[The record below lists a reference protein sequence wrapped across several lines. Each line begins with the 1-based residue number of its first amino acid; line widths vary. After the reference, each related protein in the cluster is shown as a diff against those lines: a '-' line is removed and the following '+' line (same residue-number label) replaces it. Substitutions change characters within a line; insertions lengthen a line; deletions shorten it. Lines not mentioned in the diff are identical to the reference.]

1 MTAVANF
8 LDEVVLTGSSADGP
22 VQAWDVRTG
31 MQLKAYKCVA
41 PLPFFPPRRAA
52 DEPRRWAHGEAAPAP
67 TVSDPT
73 DLLLHPLHAPGR
85 RRAAAAG
92 CASSAK
98 TTSVSARRDPPTHP
112 PRRRLAERRQIPS
125 PFTRSASSPRSVPSP
140 TDPPVL
146 SLPPDAVSAQVSK
159 NALDVWGLDKE
170 SALHK
175 FFVGEPMG
183 VVASSPDG
191 AFFAGGSLTGAAY
204 VWECATGKLLR
215 TWPAHF
221 KAVSA
226 MTFTPD
232 GSMLVTGGHDTVV
245 SAWTLATLLD
255 PALATHPSPTPAHS
269 WAEHSL
275 PVTAIATGQCDG
287 GGAGIVVSGSADR
300 TCKIWTLGGGHL
312 LRTISLPAA
321 VCAVAVDACEA
332 TLYAGAADGRVFE
345 VPLNASAAIGEA
357 AAATATATGS
367 MGPGRGDGRSGAA
380 ATLEGHTRAV
390 SALACTADGERV
402 VSASDDGTCRVWDVA
417 SRQTTHVLRHPRGLA
432 FSALALAPRRRIVGD
447 DGVGE
452 KRKLAP
458 LAPFSRF
465 GGGGGGGGVGS
476 GGKGSI
482 RSWEGAP
489 TVMRGGCASAVLRGN
504 DEVTTFDRAGVEG
517 SKRARG
523 FEEVGGGGGGDD
535 GGSTAARGED
545 VEELKARLAAAEAE
559 AKAAKEETAAWKVKH
574 GELRAFVAAELV
586 NDAASK

>member
-1 MTAVANF
+1 M
-8 LDEVVLTGSSADGP
+8 
-22 VQAWDVRTG
+22 
-31 MQLKAYKCVA
+31 
-41 PLPFFPPRRAA
+41 
-52 DEPRRWAHGEAAPAP
+52 
-67 TVSDPT
+67 
-73 DLLLHPLHAPGR
+73 
-85 RRAAAAG
+85 
-92 CASSAK
+92 
-98 TTSVSARRDPPTHP
+98 
-112 PRRRLAERRQIPS
+112 
-125 PFTRSASSPRSVPSP
+125 
-140 TDPPVL
+140 
-146 SLPPDAVSAQVSK
+146 SAQVSK

-191 AFFAGGSLTGAAY
+191 AFFAGGSLAGAAY

-226 MTFTPD
+226 MAFTPD
-232 GSMLVTGGHDTVV
+232 GSVLVTAGDDTVV
-245 SAWTLATLLD
+245 SAWTLAALLD
-255 PALATHPSPTPAHS
+255 PALCSHPSPTPTHS

-275 PVTAIATGQCDG
+275 PVTAVATGLCDG
-287 GGAGIVVSGSADR
+287 GGAGLVVSASADR
-300 TCKIWTLGGGHL
+300 TCKMWTLGGGHL
-312 LRTISLPAA
+312 LRTITFP
-321 VCAVAVDACEA
+321 VAIRAIAIDACEA

-345 VPLNASAAIGEA
+345 VPLNASAAIGESYGA
-357 AAATATATGS
+357 VMAGSTGS
-367 MGPGRGDGRSGAA
+367 MGRSGAS
-380 ATLEGHTRAV
+380 ATLEGHTRAI

-432 FSALALAPRRRIVGD
+432 FSALALAPRRRIVGE

-465 GGGGGGGGVGS
+465 ATGGGLGGGVGS
-476 GGKGSI
+476 GGKGTI

-489 TVMRGGCASAVLRGN
+489 TVMRGGCVSAVLRGA
-504 DEVTTFDRAGVEG
+504 DEVTTFDRDGAEG
-517 SKRARG
+517 WKRARG
-523 FEEVGGGGGGDD
+523 FEKGDVGDVGGDD
-535 GGSTAARGED
+535 GRGGSTAARGED

-586 NDAASK
+586 NEAASK

>member
-1 MTAVANF
+1 M
-8 LDEVVLTGSSADGP
+8 
-22 VQAWDVRTG
+22 
-31 MQLKAYKCVA
+31 
-41 PLPFFPPRRAA
+41 
-52 DEPRRWAHGEAAPAP
+52 
-67 TVSDPT
+67 
-73 DLLLHPLHAPGR
+73 
-85 RRAAAAG
+85 
-92 CASSAK
+92 
-98 TTSVSARRDPPTHP
+98 
-112 PRRRLAERRQIPS
+112 
-125 PFTRSASSPRSVPSP
+125 
-140 TDPPVL
+140 
-146 SLPPDAVSAQVSK
+146 SAQVSK

-175 FFVGEPMG
+175 FFVGEPLG

-191 AFFAGGSLTGAAY
+191 AFFAGGSLAGAAY
-204 VWECATGKLLR
+204 VWETATGKLLR

-226 MTFTPD
+226 MAFTPD
-232 GSMLVTGGHDTVV
+232 GSVLVTGGDDTVV
-245 SAWTLATLLD
+245 SAWSLSTLLD
-255 PALATHPSPTPAHS
+255 PALASHPSINPTHS

-275 PVTAIATGQCDG
+275 PVTALTTGLCDG
-287 GGAGIVVSGSADR
+287 GGAGLVVSASADR
-300 TCKIWTLGGGHL
+300 TCKMWTLGGGHL
-312 LRTISLPAA
+312 LRTIELPAA
-321 VCAVAVDACEA
+321 ICAVAVDACEA

-345 VPLNASAAIGEA
+345 VPLNASAAIGESYGA
-357 AAATATATGS
+357 VMAGSTAPGSTGS
-367 MGPGRGDGRSGAA
+367 MGSTGRSGAS

-432 FSALALAPRRRIVGD
+432 FSALALAPRRRIVGE

-465 GGGGGGGGVGS
+465 ATGGGGGGGGGVGS

-489 TVMRGGCASAVLRGN
+489 TVMRGGCSSAVLRGA
-504 DEVTTFDRAGVEG
+504 DEVPTLDRDGAEG
-517 SKRARG
+517 WKRPRG
-523 FEEVGGGGGGDD
+523 FEEGGGGGGGG

-586 NDAASK
+586 NEAASK

>member
-1 MTAVANF
+1 M
-8 LDEVVLTGSSADGP
+8 
-22 VQAWDVRTG
+22 
-31 MQLKAYKCVA
+31 
-41 PLPFFPPRRAA
+41 
-52 DEPRRWAHGEAAPAP
+52 
-67 TVSDPT
+67 
-73 DLLLHPLHAPGR
+73 
-85 RRAAAAG
+85 
-92 CASSAK
+92 
-98 TTSVSARRDPPTHP
+98 
-112 PRRRLAERRQIPS
+112 
-125 PFTRSASSPRSVPSP
+125 
-140 TDPPVL
+140 
-146 SLPPDAVSAQVSK
+146 SK

-226 MTFTPD
+226 MAFTPD
-232 GSMLVTGGHDTVV
+232 GSVLVTGGDDTVV

-255 PALATHPSPTPAHS
+255 PAQNSHPSPTPAHS

-275 PVTAIATGQCDG
+275 PVTAIAVGQCDG
-287 GGAGIVVSGSADR
+287 GGAGLVVSGSADR

-321 VCAVAVDACEA
+321 IGAVAIDACEA
-332 TLYAGAADGRVFE
+332 TLYAGAVDGRVFE
-345 VPLNASAAIGEA
+345 VPLNASAAIAEATA
-357 AAATATATGS
+357 AAATGSTG
-367 MGPGRGDGRSGAA
+367 PLGRSDGRSGAA
-380 ATLEGHTRAV
+380 ATLEGHTRSI

-417 SRQTTHVLRHPRGLA
+417 SRQTTHVLKHPRGLA
-432 FSALALAPRRRIVGD
+432 FSALALAPRRRIAGE

-465 GGGGGGGGVGS
+465 ATGGGGGGGVGS
-476 GGKGSI
+476 GGKGTI

-489 TVMRGGCASAVLRGN
+489 TVMRGGCVGAVLRGV
-504 DEVTTFDRAGVEG
+504 DEVTTFDRDAGEG

-523 FEEVGGGGGGDD
+523 LEKGGGGGGGGGGDGGGGGGGGR

-586 NDAASK
+586 NEAASK

>member
-1 MTAVANF
+1 M
-8 LDEVVLTGSSADGP
+8 
-22 VQAWDVRTG
+22 
-31 MQLKAYKCVA
+31 
-41 PLPFFPPRRAA
+41 
-52 DEPRRWAHGEAAPAP
+52 
-67 TVSDPT
+67 
-73 DLLLHPLHAPGR
+73 
-85 RRAAAAG
+85 
-92 CASSAK
+92 
-98 TTSVSARRDPPTHP
+98 
-112 PRRRLAERRQIPS
+112 
-125 PFTRSASSPRSVPSP
+125 
-140 TDPPVL
+140 
-146 SLPPDAVSAQVSK
+146 SK

-226 MTFTPD
+226 MAFTPD
-232 GSMLVTGGHDTVV
+232 GSVLVTGGDDTVV

-255 PALATHPSPTPAHS
+255 PAQNSHPSPTPAHS

-275 PVTAIATGQCDG
+275 PVTAIAVGQCDG
-287 GGAGIVVSGSADR
+287 GGAGLVVSGSADR

-321 VCAVAVDACEA
+321 IGAVAIDACEA
-332 TLYAGAADGRVFE
+332 TLYAGAVDGRVFE
-345 VPLNASAAIGEA
+345 VPLNASAAIAEATA
-357 AAATATATGS
+357 AAATGS
-367 MGPGRGDGRSGAA
+367 TCVGRSDGRSGAA
-380 ATLEGHTRAV
+380 ATLEGHTRSI

-432 FSALALAPRRRIVGD
+432 FSALALAPRRRIAGE

-465 GGGGGGGGVGS
+465 ATGGGGGGGVGS
-476 GGKGSI
+476 GGKGTI

-489 TVMRGGCASAVLRGN
+489 TVMRGGCVGAVLRGV
-504 DEVTTFDRAGVEG
+504 DEVTTFDRDGGEG

-523 FEEVGGGGGGDD
+523 FEKGVGGGDGGDVVGGGGGGGGR
-535 GGSTAARGED
+535 GGSTAARGDD

-586 NDAASK
+586 NEAASK